1 MRNLISFIIL
11 LAVYGIVFG
20 FSSSKASPTHRV
32 DCTWDEHSER
42 SICGEPYRINH

>member
-20 FSSSKASPTHRV
+20 FSSSKASPTYRV
-32 DCTWDEHSER
+32 DCVWDEHESK
-42 SICGEPYRINH
+42 SICGEPYPIKH